1 MSRRA
6 RSPRRPRHRNPYL
19 LGAFALLVVASTAA
33 FGVTEAGHVATLQ
46 HGQGE
51 FRATVVD
58 LRVATADG
66 EPVVVATAE
75 VRNPSFRAVEVTRI
89 EVEGDLGG
97 TTVVEDRPGLLE
109 ARVPA
114 RSTAPVEFEL
124 SVADG
129 RLEDVRAAVE
139 DGSLS
144 VSGIFWV
151 RVGDHHLSVGVGT
164 AGSAAGMGWSG

>member
-19 LGAFALLVVASTAA
+19 LVAFALLVVAGTAT

-51 FRATVVD
+51 FDAVVVD
-58 LRVATADG
+58 LRLATADG

-75 VRNPSFRAVEVTRI
+75 VHNPAYRAVEVTK
-89 EVEGDLGG
+89 VEAAGDLGG
-97 TTVVEDRPGLLE
+97 TTVVEDRPGLLD
-109 ARVPA
+109 ARLPA
-114 RSTAPVEFEL
+114 RSTATVEFEL

-129 RLEDVRAAVE
+129 RVEDVRAAID
-139 DGSLS
+139 DGSLA

-151 RVGDHHLSVGVGT
+151 RVGDHRLSVDLGM
-164 AGSAAGMGWSG
+164 AASPAVERWSR